1 MSMSNPIFHVFPDA
15 DQLSRAAADEVAGAA
30 ERAIAVCG
38 RFTIA
43 LSGGSTPRRLFQL
56 LAESPYRERIRWPRV
71 EFFWGDER
79 TVPPDHPDS
88 NFRMAN
94 EALLH
99 KLDIP
104 ACNLHRMQGERTD
117 LAAAARDYAAEIGR
131 VFATSAGVPPSLD
144 LVLLGMGPEGH
155 TASLFPNTIALE
167 QTSHWVVA
175 NHVQVKGTYRLTLT
189 APMINRA
196 AQVMFLL
203 AGADKAAILAEVLE
217 GPHDP
222 QRLPSQLIRPTA
234 GSLHFFLDQAAA
246 AQLKRVKP

>member
-1 MSMSNPIFHVFPDA
+1 MSNPIMHVFPDVN
-15 DQLSRAAADEVAGAA
+15 QLSRAAADEVVRAA
-30 ERAIAVCG
+30 EQAIGVRG

-43 LSGGSTPRRLFQL
+43 LSGGSTPRRLYQL
-56 LAESPYRERIRWPRV
+56 FAESPHRERVRWPRV

-104 ACNLHRMQGERTD
+104 AYNLHRMQGERPD
-117 LAAAARDYAAEIGR
+117 LAAAARDYAAEIAR
-131 VFATSAGVPPSLD
+131 VFAMTSNGPPSLD

-155 TASLFPNTIALE
+155 TASLFPDTAALKEAE
-167 QTSHWVVA
+167 QWVVA
-175 NHVQVKGTYRLTLT
+175 NHVPQKKTYRLTMTPSLL
-189 APMINRA
+189 NRA
-196 AQVMFLL
+196 TQVMFLI

-217 GPHDP
+217 GPADP

-234 GSLHFFLDQAAA
+234 GNLHFFLDQAAA
-246 AQLKRVKP
+246 AQLKHLK